1 MRVAYKWAITSTK
14 VAYIT
19 GGGEQFNEPYICDI
33 ASCADNDESV
43 ANLASLMTEVEY
55 KANFEKMVI
64 LLKNDEDGKYY
75 SLYPYDYYFNAEDNE
90 CLSTIDTGITINTQV
105 SVKTLECDQEAAVNI
120 ITAGTK
126 DSQTVSF
133 EFSIPKGCQGPQGP
147 RGTSGSGTT
156 AGDSY
161 RTFFIYKSS
170 DTKPDTPTGGSFTV
184 NPDIDGG
191 GIFNAPEGWSTDS
204 DLTGIIWMSNA
215 TYNISNGDRMGNW
228 STPIRLTGESG
239 NAGED
244 VDSTEFIYKRTAT
257 YPIDGI
263 IALPTLNDKN
273 QDDFVP
279 TDEGWTDNPQGISPD
294 FKCEWA
300 CYRDIA
306 KDDPDNKWGDWQ
318 GPALWAR
325 WGENGADG
333 DGVQYIYCNLSAT
346 LAEIPSPN
354 QIGTD
359 SDQFQEIGEYEGV
372 EYIPTG
378 WTDNPSG
385 VNDANPVEWVSQRKR
400 KDGKWGEFSEPAVWS
415 KQGEKGDTGEIGVS
429 YRVKYQAFPTTGI
442 TDGETGEV
450 QMAPS
455 VNKTNANPGSAW
467 SDSIPSYNS
476 DENLWAIAAY
486 LDYKNE
492 LSTLV
497 SEYGWTDPWVM
508 TGIEGKSGVA
518 PNYTTMVF
526 ALNVYQ
532 PESPAT
538 GVTADNPGSSNANDP
553 TDPAKTVD
561 WLDYPS
567 GESGIWWMCV
577 GSVRGIDNVVTEW
590 ATPIKVT
597 GVDGDA
603 KDGKWTEFRFA
614 YGTAET
620 YPTFDNTKRNPGDD
634 WVTDLSQVVKPTNPT
649 VYMIHA
655 TITPDNLLEGIWL
668 GPTQISGEQGP
679 QGSTGPAGPQGPTGA
694 NGVSGI
700 PGVSF
705 KVLYAKGTEDEVT
718 GSWSENV
725 PSNTEL
731 TGSSIYVWC
740 KQGTE
745 TYSYNDNGE
754 LISLIEY
761 GEPFRLSGLRG
772 LAGASGGKGQL
783 IYPAGIYDPNKTY
796 TTDEYSA
803 PYVLDTSDGNFYV
816 LNAQMTWLG
825 SEQGGKTPK
834 QSYEENG
841 GEYWLK
847 FDAFEAIYTKVGVI
861 ANGLIGSAVFNGDY
875 MFSQQGVNYDSESNI
890 YITYNYKDFD
900 PTDPFNEYN
909 SFIPQIC
916 INFKTGEAWLAHG
929 LIHFS
934 SNGMEITTS
943 GGTKTSLDGMY
954 DSIQGVQGDVSGLTE
969 TVSNYSTKIEQNAEA
984 IKLKADFTTVES
996 LQTDVE
1002 GLYTNV
1008 GTLNNKITSNTTA
1021 IEANAQQIALKASK
1035 EEVINIGN
1043 RLGDAEST
1051 IQENTA
1057 AIQVNANEISS
1068 VVSKQE
1074 KVGVE
1079 FETSRWVGNDGFSY
1093 FVFKNG
1099 GGYYVVYSKNPQAH
1113 YNSCTLLTIDNVS
1126 AGDKIHIEGN
1136 NMFIHIIGCDENS
1149 RDAEQG
1155 FFNEYPSNY
1164 EYYSTLGF
1172 GGDHYSDDGV
1182 NIIDWVATS
1191 NWAKVY
1197 IMLTDD
1203 NASAYQT
1210 AKTTLIRSAYTSE
1223 SRIKQ
1228 TAEEI
1233 ELKVKDC
1240 GINIDEKKITL
1251 TANNTIVDG
1260 TLSVQQVNCY
1270 YPNGS
1275 VKSSFNGQGNGTIAY
1290 YYPITPDSAVTETN
1304 IYGQIMKCEIFTY
1317 DSDTDDVTGL
1327 ITRYY
1332 KKDGSLAWEQL
1343 EDGSI
1348 STEITSWWDSKK
1360 IVAIT
1365 GTTIQSFDLTGLVS
1379 DDGTIISGMST
1390 YILSIFRTT
1399 DTGYTAYDGNYYI
1412 GKRSVPKNTMPLKGN
1427 GAVLNYPYNFFYLL
1441 NSGPLY
1447 DIDLQTVPDSKQD
1460 TSGFR
1465 PGIAFYPLF
1474 EVKKGVMSKA
1484 FKFYVDNVTDYDPK
1498 WEIISVDD
1506 STTTV

>member
-19 GGGEQFNEPYICDI
+19 GSGEQFNEPYICDNG
-33 ASCADNDESV
+33 SCADNDESV
-43 ANLASLMTEVEY
+43 ANLASLMTEAEY

-147 RGTSGSGTT
+147 RGASGSGTT

-215 TYNISNGDRMGNW
+215 TYNISNGDRIGNW

-239 NAGED
+239 DAGED

-257 YPIDGI
+257 YPIDGT

-325 WGENGADG
+325 WGENGMDG

-354 QIGTD
+354 QIDVD
-359 SDQFQEIGEYEGV
+359 SDQFQEIGEYEGI

-385 VNDANPVEWVSQRKR
+385 VNDTNPVEWVSQRKR
-400 KDGKWGEFSEPAVWS
+400 KDGIWGQFSEPAVWS
-415 KQGEKGDTGEIGVS
+415 KRGEKGDQGEIGVS
-429 YRVKYQAFPTTGI
+429 YRIKYQAFPTTGV
-442 TDGETGEV
+442 TDETTGEI

-455 VNKTNANPGSAW
+455 VNKTSANPGSAW
-467 SDSIPSYNS
+467 SDSVPSYTS

-497 SEYGWTDPWVM
+497 SEYGWTDPWIM

-526 ALNVYQ
+526 ALNAYQ
-532 PESPAT
+532 PEPPAT
-538 GVTADNPGSSNANDP
+538 GVTADNPGLSNANDP
-553 TDPAKTVD
+553 TNPTKTVK

-567 GESGIWWMCV
+567 EESGIWWMCV
-577 GSVRGIDNVVTEW
+577 GSVRGIDNIVTEW

-634 WVTDLSQVVKPTNPT
+634 WVIDLSQVVKPTNPT

-655 TITPDNLLEGIWL
+655 SITPDNLLEGVWL

-718 GSWSENV
+718 GTWSENV

-745 TYSYNDNGE
+745 TYSYNDGGD
-754 LISLIEY
+754 LVSVIEY

-772 LAGASGGKGQL
+772 LSGASGGKGQM

-803 PYVLDTSDGNFYV
+803 PYVLDTSDSNFYV

-875 MFSQQGVNYDSESNI
+875 MFSQQGVVYDSKGNTHFATE
-890 YITYNYKDFD
+890 YKNFNHGSPFD
-900 PTDPFNEYN
+900 KNN

-916 INFKTGEAWLAHG
+916 INFKTGEAWFAHG

-934 SNGMEITTS
+934 PNKMEITTS

-954 DSIQGVQGDVSGLTE
+954 DSIQNVQGNVSRLTE

-1035 EEVINIGN
+1035 EEVISIEN

-1079 FETSRWVGNDGFSY
+1079 YSSSDFKTGR
-1093 FVFKNG
+1093 VFA
-1099 GGYYVVYSKNPQAH
+1099 YYGDRGDYAV
-1113 YNSCTLLTIDNVS
+1113 IDKSVTNHKYLQL
-1126 AGDKIHIEGN
+1126 AYTEGIQCGDKIHIENFGG
-1136 NMFIHIIGCDENS
+1136 FLDIIIGDTDSGGATSDYSQESGLTAIDQQKIDDGTMYCD
-1149 RDAEQG
+1149 G
-1155 FFNEYPSNY
+1155 YL
-1164 EYYSTLGF
+1164 EYYSN
-1172 GGDHYSDDGV
+1172 YDGKDAV
-1182 NIIDWVATS
+1182 DLIVDNGTGYGSNIYIALS
-1191 NWAKVY
+1191 NNDP
-1197 IMLTDD
+1197 T
-1203 NASAYQT
+1203 AYQSI
-1210 AKTTLIRSAYTSE
+1210 KVTLIKSAYTAE

-1228 TAEEI
+1228 TATEI

-1275 VKSSFNGQGNGTIAY
+1275 VKSSFNGQGNGTITY

-1304 IYGQIMKCEIFTY
+1304 IYGQVMKSEYFVY
-1317 DSDTDDVTGL
+1317 DDDGNVRG
-1327 ITRYY
+1327 ITTCCYRA
-1332 KKDGSLAWEQL
+1332 DGTIAWEIT
-1343 EDGSI
+1343 EDG
-1348 STEITSWWDSKK
+1348 TLQKVTQDRWRVYKADM
-1360 IVAIT
+1360 VT
-1365 GTTIQSFDLTGLVS
+1365 GTTELKLSMNALKDIDTSDPGKPNLISSNFIKNVFYSIYESYTG
-1379 DDGTIISGMST
+1379 ST
-1390 YILSIFRTT
+1390 YNGCMVLGNVGEGSHT
-1399 DTGYTAYDGNYYI
+1399 DPEVI
-1412 GKRSVPKNTMPLKGN
+1412 
-1427 GAVLNYPYNFFYLL
+1427 L
-1441 NSGPLY
+1441 NSGSFVSNFCY
-1447 DIDLQTVPDSKQD
+1447 C
-1460 TSGFR
+1460 TSTSAYGNQL
-1465 PGIAFYPLF
+1465 PAENKIEWVIP
-1474 EVKKGVMSKA
+1474 A
-1484 FKFYVDNVTDYDPK
+1484 FKVSNGVRSDITIPVGYTDIK
-1498 WEIISVDD
+1498 H
-1506 STTTV
+1506 